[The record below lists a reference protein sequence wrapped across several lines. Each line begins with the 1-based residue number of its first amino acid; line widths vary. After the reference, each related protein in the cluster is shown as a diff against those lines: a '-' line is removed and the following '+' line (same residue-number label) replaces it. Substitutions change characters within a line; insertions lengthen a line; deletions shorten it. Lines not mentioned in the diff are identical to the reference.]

1 MRIAIISFTGQGGVT
16 GERLDNGFKD
26 LGYESR
32 AFSVHG
38 LGRSL
43 SEFVK
48 MAFAEEDGLVFIG
61 AAGIAVR
68 SIAPFLKGK
77 DRDPAVV
84 VVDELGRFAVSLLS
98 GHLGGANELASEAAQ
113 VLGAQPVITTATDL
127 HHAFAVDLFAK
138 KNGLEIDDLKEAKKI
153 SAAVLRGEPVG
164 FFSDFPVEGEIPE
177 PLDQGMRR
185 RRNIYITCTSFALPF
200 DDGDITHGCGLLR
213 LIPRAA
219 VLGMGCRRNIPEE
232 AAKNAAEELL
242 RSCGIDRRALV
253 MLASIDL
260 KREEKALIAL
270 AADWGLS
277 WKVFTSEELGAVEGS
292 SSESQF
298 VKSVTGVGNVCER
311 SALAG
316 AAIGGGKARLAAG
329 KRIFPSVTAAAAIR
343 EISVKF

>member
-16 GERLDNGFKD
+16 GERLDNGFKN
-26 LGYESR
+26 LGHESR

-38 LGRSL
+38 LGMSL
-43 SEFVK
+43 GEFVK
-48 MAFAEEDGLVFIG
+48 TAFAEEDGLVFIG

-77 DRDPAVV
+77 DKDPAVV

-138 KNGLEIDDLKEAKKI
+138 KNGLAIDDLKEAKEI

-177 PLDQGMRR
+177 PLDKGVRH
-185 RRNIYITCTSFALPF
+185 RRNIYITCSSAALPF
-200 DDGDITHGCGLLR
+200 EDGDRTHVCGLLR

-219 VLGMGCRRNIPEE
+219 VLGMGCRRSIPEE

-242 RSCGIDRRALV
+242 RTCGIDRRALG

-260 KREEKALIAL
+260 KRDEKALIAL
-270 AADWGLS
+270 AADWGLA

-292 SSESQF
+292 SSESEF

-329 KRIFPSVTAAAAIR
+329 KSIFPSVTAAAAVR
-343 EISVKF
+343 EITVKF

>member
-1 MRIAIISFTGQGGVT
+1 MRIVIISFTAQGGIT
-16 GERLDNGFKD
+16 GGRLETGLKD
-26 LGYESR
+26 LGHESR

-38 LGRSL
+38 LLISL

-48 MAFAEEDGLVFIG
+48 KAFTEEDGLIFIG

-68 SIAPFLKGK
+68 SIAPFLIGK

-84 VVDELGRFAVSLLS
+84 VVDELGNFAVSLLS
-98 GHLGGANELASEAAQ
+98 GHLGGANELASEAAK

-138 KNGLEIDDLKEAKKI
+138 KNGLTIDDLKEAKEI

-164 FFSDFPVEGEIPE
+164 LFSDFPLAGEIPE
-177 PLDQGMRR
+177 PLEKGTWH
-185 RRNIYITCTSFALPF
+185 RRNIYITCSCAEIPYE
-200 DDGDITHGCGLLR
+200 GGKRPPGCGLLR

-219 VLGMGCRRNIPEE
+219 VLGMGCRREIPGE

-242 RSCGIDRRALV
+242 RSCGIDRRAIA

-260 KREEKALIAL
+260 KRDEKALIAL
-270 AADWGLS
+270 AEEWGLT
-277 WKVFTSEELGAVEGS
+277 WQVFTSGELSAVEGS
-292 SSESQF
+292 SSESEF

-316 AAIGGGKARLAAG
+316 AAIGGGKVRLAAE
-329 KRIFPSVTAAAAIR
+329 KRIFPSVTAAVAVR
-343 EISVKF
+343 ETVIEF

>member
-1 MRIAIISFTGQGGVT
+1 MRIAIISFTGRGSVT
-16 GERLDNGFKD
+16 GERLDNGFKN

-38 LGRSL
+38 LGTSL
-43 SEFVK
+43 SDFVK
-48 MAFAEEDGLVFIG
+48 TAFTQEDGLIFIG

-77 DRDPAVV
+77 DKDPAVV
-84 VVDELGRFAVSLLS
+84 VVDELGKFAVSLLS

-113 VLGAQPVITTATDL
+113 LMGAQPVITTATDL

-138 KNGLEIDDLKEAKKI
+138 KNGLAIDNLKEAKEI

-177 PLDQGMRR
+177 PLDRGVRH
-185 RRNIYITCTSFALPF
+185 RRNIYITCSGSALPF
-200 DDGDITHGCGLLR
+200 EDGEMTRGCGLLR

-219 VLGMGCRRNIPEE
+219 VLGMGCRREIPEE
-232 AAKNAAEELL
+232 AAKDAAGEILKN
-242 RSCGIDRRALV
+242 CGIDRRAIG

-260 KREEKALIAL
+260 KRDEKALIAL
-270 AADWGLS
+270 AAEWGIA
-277 WKVFTSEELGAVEGS
+277 WKVFTSDELGAVEGS
-292 SSESQF
+292 SSESEF

-311 SALAG
+311 AALAG
-316 AAIGGGKARLAAG
+316 AAVGGGKARLAAG
-329 KRIFPSVTAAAAIR
+329 KSIFPSVTAAVAVR
-343 EISVKF
+343 EITVKF

>member
-1 MRIAIISFTGQGGVT
+1 MRIAIISFTGRGGVT
-16 GERLDNGFKD
+16 GEKLENGFKN

-38 LGRSL
+38 LGTSL

-48 MAFAEEDGLVFIG
+48 TAFTQEDGLIFIG

-68 SIAPFLKGK
+68 SIAPFLRGK
-77 DRDPAVV
+77 DKDPAVV
-84 VVDELGRFAVSLLS
+84 VVDELGKFAVSLLS

-113 VLGAQPVITTATDL
+113 LLGAQPVITTATDL

-138 KNGLEIDDLKEAKKI
+138 KNGLAIDNLKEAKEI

-177 PLDQGMRR
+177 PLDRGVRH
-185 RRNIYITCTSFALPF
+185 RRNIYITCSGSALPF
-200 DDGDITHGCGLLR
+200 EDGEMTHGCGLLR

-219 VLGMGCRRNIPEE
+219 VLGMGCRREIPEE
-232 AAKNAAEELL
+232 AAKDAAGEILKN
-242 RSCGIDRRALV
+242 CGIDRRAIG

-260 KREEKALIAL
+260 KRDEKALIAL
-270 AADWGLS
+270 AAEWGIT
-277 WKVFTSEELGAVEGS
+277 WKVFTSDELGAVEGS
-292 SSESQF
+292 SSESEF

-311 SALAG
+311 AALAG
-316 AAIGGGKARLAAG
+316 AAVGGGKARLAAG
-329 KRIFPSVTAAAAIR
+329 KSIFPSVTAAVAVR
-343 EISVKF
+343 EITVKF